1 MQILNYNFT
10 KLILYLVLV
19 LSVFILF
26 FTASISYRK
35 IVELTE
41 SEQNLIHK
49 HLITAQL
56 ELLASDIKQAESNQR
71 GFIITGDSTF
81 VQTYRSAKNA
91 AATSYQNLVQLLEK
105 DELQK
110 KNLLTL
116 QNLQEDR
123 FYYLDKNLQ
132 YSTDTLEKKLLL
144 KRSMNAGKRTMDL
157 LLAKI
162 NQMKNIEL
170 SLLQKRS
177 KMYQEHAELSPKWIF
192 ISILF
197 SLFIFICSFYK
208 INRDLQNLKK
218 ANNQLMINKE
228 IFEHSEQIAEISSWC
243 WNLQSDTLTFSHNQY
258 RMLGCEVHSFE
269 PTTENFMEFVHP
281 DDRHILHEGRQKI
294 LIDSSSTPV
303 VSYFRII
310 RKDNNSLRYYKS
322 IEKKIVDN
330 YGNDI
335 VIGINADITE
345 QYLKDKIIE
354 EKIFDLERSNN
365 ELSAFNHVASHDL
378 QEPLRKVQTYISR
391 IKERDFDQLN
401 EKAKEYFTRVQ
412 IAANRMQKLIDDLLL
427 FSRANKAD
435 KIFEHTDLQ
444 EIFDNAQ
451 VELAQLIEEKNA
463 RLQSTAL
470 PVIDAIPFQIQQLF
484 NNLIGNS
491 VKYARTHVAPVIQV
505 SAQWLQ
511 ADQIPFLHHFG
522 KARFLEL
529 TFDDN
534 GIGFDQQYA
543 DNIFKLF
550 HRLHDDNSFTGT
562 GIGLTICKKIVE
574 NHKGYIKA
582 YGVKDQGATFKVYL
596 PA

>member
-1 MQILNYNFT
+1 
-10 KLILYLVLV
+10 
-19 LSVFILF
+19 
-26 FTASISYRK
+26 
-35 IVELTE
+35 
-41 SEQNLIHK
+41 
-49 HLITAQL
+49 
-56 ELLASDIKQAESNQR
+56 
-71 GFIITGDSTF
+71 
-81 VQTYRSAKNA
+81 
-91 AATSYQNLVQLLEK
+91 
-105 DELQK
+105 
-110 KNLLTL
+110 
-116 QNLQEDR
+116 
-123 FYYLDKNLQ
+123 
-132 YSTDTLEKKLLL
+132 
-144 KRSMNAGKRTMDL
+144 
-157 LLAKI
+157 
-162 NQMKNIEL
+162 
-170 SLLQKRS
+170 
-177 KMYQEHAELSPKWIF
+177 
-192 ISILF
+192 
-197 SLFIFICSFYK
+197 
-208 INRDLQNLKK
+208 
-218 ANNQLMINKE
+218 
-228 IFEHSEQIAEISSWC
+228 
-243 WNLQSDTLTFSHNQY
+243 
-258 RMLGCEVHSFE
+258 VHSFE
-269 PTTENFMEFVHP
+269 PTTENFMGFVHP

-310 RKDNNSLRYYKS
+310 RKDNNSLRYFKS

-511 ADQIPFLHHFG
+511 ADQVPFLHHFG

-582 YGVKDQGATFKVYL
+582 YGVKNQGATFKVYL

>member
-91 AATSYQNLVQLLEK
+91 AATSYQNLVQLLEN

-170 SLLQKRS
+170 SLLHKRS

-463 RLQSTAL
+463 KLQSTAL